1 MIYHRYSA
9 DLRPVL
15 DYVVHQ
21 LRNDQMIEVFVLK
34 ELIWKMAG
42 IEPLPSMTNSQV
54 IAMAG
59 GPVLRIEAV
68 ASLFRGARLNP
79 SDAGYKAPQR
89 LGRALLDSN
98 TAIPLLILTA
108 QQRQSCVFIH
118 SNSHVKALANSY
130 DLVRTPDNQRLV
142 NMILT
147 LLLDPRCPTAISR
160 ASK

>member
-1 MIYHRYSA
+1 MLFRRYSA
-9 DLRPVL
+9 DLTPL
-15 DYVVHQ
+15 LTYVVHQ
-21 LRNDQMIEVFVLK
+21 LQNGQTTEIVVFR

-147 LLLDPRCPTAISR
+147 FLLDPRCSTAISR